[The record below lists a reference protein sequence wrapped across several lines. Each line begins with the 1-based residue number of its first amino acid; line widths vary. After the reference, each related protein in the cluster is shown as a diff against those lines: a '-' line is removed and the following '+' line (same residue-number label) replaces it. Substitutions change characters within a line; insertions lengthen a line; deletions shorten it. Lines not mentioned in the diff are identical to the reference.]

1 MLLEFESLRL
11 RHFCFPSDFLWLS
24 VGIDLR
30 PFVKDD
36 RNEETVVLHPDHV
49 NRLSAKLF
57 GPQKTIPEG
66 MIVLRGEPLHSEV
79 DILGLTFRFC
89 QTGAEEQYTSGAIF
103 LGDGTDEGQACIVRH
118 RAHLPMAL
126 SGLLT
131 VVHGIQ
137 RREAVSF
144 FLFDFDKNGF
154 KELSHWMSDGD
165 GVLVMDRNGD
175 GVVNDGTELFG
186 DRTPLP
192 DGTTARTGFEA
203 LATLDENGDGVVD
216 ALDGMFSSL
225 KVWVDTNGDGISTSD
240 ELSFWFMCFTFMCSY
255 ALIYVKIKSFFGKR
269 NRLELGRANGSDA
282 VTRRPGQTTNSC
294 GRARSDPPRYIE
306 ISRQESC
313 FALFLQNK
321 IGRRFD

>member
-1 MLLEFESLRL
+1 
-11 RHFCFPSDFLWLS
+11 
-24 VGIDLR
+24 
-30 PFVKDD
+30 
-36 RNEETVVLHPDHV
+36 
-49 NRLSAKLF
+49 
-57 GPQKTIPEG
+57 
-66 MIVLRGEPLHSEV
+66 
-79 DILGLTFRFC
+79 
-89 QTGAEEQYTSGAIF
+89 
-103 LGDGTDEGQACIVRH
+103 
-118 RAHLPMAL
+118 MAL

-203 LATLDENGDGVVD
+203 LATLDENGDGVVN

-225 KVWVDTNGDGISTSD
+225 KVWGDTNGDGISTSD
-240 ELSFWFMCFTFMCSY
+240 ELRSLEETG
-255 ALIYVKIKSFFGKR
+255 IKSIRLESAENGAVDEHGNVAARNGTFEWADGTTGAVGEMLLQGDAMHSVPTELLELSEELASMPELLGGGTLHDLQQAMARDEIREQKQTRLPSWNPFGKPCSC
-269 NRLELGRANGSDA
+269 RLSLKGVNG
-282 VTRRPGQTTNSC
+282 
-294 GRARSDPPRYIE
+294 
-306 ISRQESC
+306 
-313 FALFLQNK
+313 
-321 IGRRFD
+321 